1 MAGSYSYATKLGV
14 DSADPVTKR
23 FDFQRE
29 SLVQLIEHRD
39 TNGLRGTR
47 SHSVERN
54 LESLK
59 RVGGQLILQPNVVE
73 LGLLLPWIFG
83 AAGSGSGTVTYALA
97 ETIPTRYVTIDR
109 VAKVF
114 TYAGVGVDTA
124 TFRASQGEPLEL
136 ELDCIGQTETVGNSG
151 TFPAIDI
158 DLTTKPWMFH
168 NLALSIA
175 ATTYNTRDFSLTVSN
190 FIDRERF
197 FNSQTLTAV
206 NAMDREI
213 TISATLPYGDA
224 SAVYTSGMAAGGVAA
239 VATFTNSDSDVLTFT
254 IVKAAAPS
262 LSPVVEGPRS
272 EVFLR
277 WNAVCFKSSTTEPL
291 VTVITS

>member
-1 MAGSYSYATKLGV
+1 MAGSYSYATQLGIHT
-14 DSADPVTKR
+14 ADPVTAR

-29 SLVQLIEHRD
+29 SLVQAVEHRD

-59 RVGGQLILQPNVVE
+59 RVGGQIVLQPNVVE
-73 LGLLLPWIFG
+73 LGLVLPWIFG
-83 AAGSGSGTVTYALA
+83 TAGSGSGTVTYALA
-97 ETIPTRYVTIDR
+97 DTIPTRYVAIDR

-124 TFRASQGEPLEL
+124 TFSASQGEPLEL
-136 ELDCIGQTETVGNSG
+136 SLDCFGQTETVGNAG
-151 TFPAIDI
+151 TFPALSI

-168 NLALSIA
+168 NLVLSIA
-175 ATTYNTRDFSLTVSN
+175 STTYNCRDFSCTVRN
-190 FIDRERF
+190 FIDSDRF

-206 NAMDREI
+206 SAMDREI

-224 SAVYTSGMAAGGVAA
+224 TAVYTSGMAAGGVAA
-239 VATFTNSDSDVLTFT
+239 VATFTNSDSDVLTMTF
-254 IVKAAAPS
+254 VKVAAPS

-277 WNAVCFKSSTTEPL
+277 FSGTAFKSSTTEPL
-291 VTVITS
+291 VTTITS